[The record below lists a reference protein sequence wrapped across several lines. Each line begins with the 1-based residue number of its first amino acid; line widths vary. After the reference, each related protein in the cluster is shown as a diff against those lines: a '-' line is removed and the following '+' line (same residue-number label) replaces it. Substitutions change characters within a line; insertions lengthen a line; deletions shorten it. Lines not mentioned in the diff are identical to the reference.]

1 MTKRIQVVS
10 VVAAVGIALIL
21 GAAWA
26 QKQAGGPKIPKPPP
40 TAFMSN
46 FYTRTISGKVT
57 RLDGTPA
64 ANIPVHARFRR
75 NMTGAEGENKDVTD
89 AQGRYAMRVSAEEF
103 VVMVD
108 NGGTSY
114 LSESHLA
121 DVRTKSATDI
131 NLTLHL
137 TPRVTVRVRDALTGQ
152 PLVGV
157 KITRSGGMKGKTDKN
172 GTFTFRMLGFEEHLE
187 LRPKDSRISAA
198 PGYSFEP
205 QFRVRSLD
213 SRAVS
218 DSHALEPDKNV
229 TQDVWTYRNEPGAEQ
244 TTFRG
249 IVTGPDGQ
257 PVAGARVSM
266 KRLYAKKI
274 TTTSDSAG
282 RWSFPTTRILDY
294 EAQQRAV
301 IISAFKDALA
311 GLAFPTAEETWTQ
324 IPVRLRPNATA
335 LLTSIAVDARG
346 HPIAFVLATLNETFF
361 PVSKSSVYA
370 GQQTLYTDAS
380 GHFTFESL
388 WPEGTYTIGLGG
400 QTNRRLPSPA
410 YGYVRMPKNA
420 KYTSN
425 GFHLHPGER
434 RDLGKVV
441 LPLADGFVSGR
452 VVDKQGKPVGGLT
465 IDVAGATSPSAA
477 MTTDAD
483 GRFRVERLIDEPLK
497 LGVYRT
503 PRYGGILGEGSSD
516 LYLMQPVKAGQS
528 DLNLVIG
535 ELLNKP
541 AKPSAKP

>member
-1 MTKRIQVVS
+1 MTKRIQVVG

-152 PLVGV
+152 PVEGI
-157 KITRSGGMKGKTDKN
+157 KIVRFGKADAQTSKD

-187 LRPKDSRISAA
+187 LRPEGSNLTAA
-198 PGYSFEP
+198 PGYSFY
-205 QFRVRSLD
+205 RSLMVGSQSGTRRD
-213 SRAVS
+213 PYM
-218 DSHALEPDKNV
+218 LEPD
-229 TQDVWTYRNEPGAEQ
+229 TDVMWDVRTYRNEPGAEQ

-249 IVTGPDGQ
+249 IVTGPDGK
-257 PVAGARVSM
+257 PAAGAGIDVTRYYSDEMKTVSD
-266 KRLYAKKI
+266 A
-274 TTTSDSAG
+274 AG
-282 RWSFPTTRILDY
+282 RWSFSARRINDL
-294 EAQQRAV
+294 EAMNRNIV
-301 IISAFKDALA
+301 VRVHYGNLVGF
-311 GLAFPTAEETWTQ
+311 AFPTAEETWGG
-324 IPVRLRPNATA
+324 IPVRLRPRPTA
-335 LLTSIAVDARG
+335 ALTGIVVDAQG
-346 HPIAFVLATLNETFF
+346 HPISHLPVSSSGAFF
-361 PVSKSSVYA
+361 PVPN
-370 GQQTLYTDAS
+370 G
-380 GHFTFESL
+380 
-388 WPEGTYTIGLGG
+388 
-400 QTNRRLPSPA
+400 SPA
-410 YGYVRMPKNA
+410 YGDGSVVNTNASGRFTLDGLWPQARYTLYVGGRDP
-420 KYTSN
+420 SP
-425 GFHLHPGER
+425 LPGVIYGQTRLPVGSRYPFEGYQISEGEQHDIGR
-434 RDLGKVV
+434 IV
-441 LPLADGFVSGR
+441 LPRADGVIAGR
-452 VVDKQGKPVGGLT
+452 VVDKRGRPSPQMLVEVRGKFT
-465 IDVAGATSPSAA
+465 QSQAD
-477 MTTDAD
+477 TTDAD
-483 GRFRVERLIDEPLK
+483 GRFSVKNLVHEPLT
-497 LGVYRT
+497 LGVYPWVNRVV
-503 PRYGGILGEGSSD
+503 GSGEGAP
-516 LYLMQPVKAGQS
+516 YLLFMHSVPVGETNMK
-528 DLNLVIG
+528 LVIADA
-535 ELLNKP
+535 LITP